1 MTITI
6 EQFKRMFPS
15 NPTPAEWVDAL
26 NAVLPHYQINL
37 ADFLSQ
43 CGHESQGFT
52 AVVENLNYSAA
63 ALLATWPKRFAGV
76 AEQYARKP
84 EAIGNRAYANRMGN
98 GDEASGDGFRH
109 RGHGLIQLTGKDNH
123 KAFARSIGKT
133 LDETLEYLK
142 TKQGA
147 VESACWFWKDRG
159 LGRHEGNVTALT
171 KVINGGL
178 NGLADRQARYERAT
192 GILA

>member
-98 GDEASGDGFRH
+98 G
-109 RGHGLIQLTGKDNH
+109 KDNH